1 MVILINKYMPP
12 YGEAGGKKMNIQEVS
27 TKTLQR
33 MLSMEK
39 FQDKD
44 SQKMIK
50 DEIKF
55 RKEGMS
61 LEDMTKIFQGK
72 TSKKFRR

>member
-1 MVILINKYMPP
+1 MARMSIQNVETKKL
-12 YGEAGGKKMNIQEVS
+12 KKM
-27 TKTLQR
+27 LR
-33 MLSMEK
+33 MK
-39 FQDKD
+39 NFQDKD

-72 TSKKFRR
+72 TSKKFRI

>member
-1 MVILINKYMPP
+1 MSIQNVETKKL
-12 YGEAGGKKMNIQEVS
+12 KKM
-27 TKTLQR
+27 LR
-33 MLSMEK
+33 MK
-39 FQDKD
+39 NFQDKD

>member
-1 MVILINKYMPP
+1 MARISIQNVETKKL
-12 YGEAGGKKMNIQEVS
+12 KKM
-27 TKTLQR
+27 LR
-33 MLSMEK
+33 MK
-39 FQDKD
+39 NFQDKD

>member
-1 MVILINKYMPP
+1 MPKGKGT
-12 YGEAGGKKMNIQEVS
+12 YGSKRGRPKRMSIQNVETKKLKQM
-27 TKTLQR
+27 LR
-33 MLSMEK
+33 MK
-39 FQDKD
+39 NFQDKD

-72 TSKKFRR
+72 TIKKFRR